1 MKLYLSLELLMIVI
15 ISFLAPLNLVFL
27 TTGFFIVID
36 FIMGITRAFKMGES
50 ITSRKMANTLYK
62 LIVYNILILTTY
74 ILDVYIMKFNLGLV
88 NLITTYLIFVE
99 FKSIDES
106 SKKMFQISI
115 YDKVVSQ
122 LTRKENTDKDEG
134 R

>member
-1 MKLYLSLELLMIVI
+1 MIVI